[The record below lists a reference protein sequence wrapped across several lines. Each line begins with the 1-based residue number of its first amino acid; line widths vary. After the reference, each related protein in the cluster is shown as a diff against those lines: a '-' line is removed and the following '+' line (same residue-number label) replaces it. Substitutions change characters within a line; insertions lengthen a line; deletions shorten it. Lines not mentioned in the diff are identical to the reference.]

1 MNLFWFAFFIFIY
14 KIAYKSLAFKQALS
28 DINFGNPPLCC
39 LPISTINI
47 SFLTF
52 QHRSPPFCFHMICFH
67 SNVICCP
74 SSFPPRGQHF
84 LYIENRFLP
93 PVVHPDYSFLSLFCS
108 QFLSTAPLI
117 LKVRNIIKNAK
128 PITRLD
134 TEVAW
139 CSVMSAQCLMLQS
152 LWAHMCFVQVIR
164 KGPFSP
170 GDCHPLWLIY
180 PFCLLCD
187 SLSSGGGILFCPPI
201 KTLHILSGCESL

>member
-1 MNLFWFAFFIFIY
+1 MYVVSLYGYQQRLRKQRKQFGQLIIGKLFSNKNEFILICLFFIFIY
-14 KIAYKSLAFKQALS
+14 KIAYKSLVFKQALS

-52 QHRSPPFCFHMICFH
+52 QHRSPSFCFHMICFH

-93 PVVHPDYSFLSLFCS
+93 SVVHPDYSFLSLFCS

-152 LWAHMCFVQVIR
+152 L
-164 KGPFSP
+164 
-170 GDCHPLWLIY
+170 
-180 PFCLLCD
+180 
-187 SLSSGGGILFCPPI
+187 
-201 KTLHILSGCESL
+201 